1 MARGNSKGVQRN
13 KMTRWAMEQSRD
25 ENGKPEPFTAT
36 DLITI
41 LKTKYKSIP
50 TVREVGMVLSA
61 MKRTG
66 EVIYLGEQGALQSR
80 RLLEQ
85 AGLTQQGVRKVA
97 LYIKD
102 DDWNDGTE

>member
-1 MARGNSKGVQRN
+1 
-13 KMTRWAMEQSRD
+13 MTRWAIDQHRD
-25 ENGKPEPFTAT
+25 ESGKPEPFTAG
-36 DLITI
+36 DLIDR
-41 LKTKYKSIP
+41 LKTKYKNFPS
-50 TVREVGMVLSA
+50 VREVGMVLSS

-66 EVIYLGEQGALQSR
+66 EVIYLGEEGALQSR

-102 DDWNDGTE
+102 DEWHDGE

>member
-1 MARGNSKGVQRN
+1 MARGNSKGVRRN
-13 KMTRWAMEQSRD
+13 KMTRWAIEQHRD
-25 ENGKPEPFTAT
+25 EDGKPIPFNAT

-41 LKTKYKSIP
+41 LKTKYKSFP
-50 TVREVGMVLSA
+50 TVREVGMVLSS

-85 AGLTQQGVRKVA
+85 AGLTQMGVRKVA

-102 DDWNDGTE
+102 DEWDDATE